1 MGDRAHAGAPLEEP
15 FMPEHVSRLD
25 STLPEFPAAQGRGA
39 IFSPLP
45 QDTHDS
51 RMRAHTVQTIGVD
64 AQTLYRLWRDVTVA
78 PRWMEY
84 VISAE
89 PKSSTVTH
97 WVLGNPEDPRGK
109 RIEYDTEI
117 IEDIPG
123 EKISWRSLDSSIRE
137 AGEVIFRRAA
147 GDRGTVVVLQ
157 ESAHIPGGSLGIAAA
172 AVTKRSPRQIV
183 IEDLRHFKQIAE
195 TGEIP
200 NVERNPHGPRGFI
213 GTLKEHLYGENNPT
227 PPGTVVH

>member
-1 MGDRAHAGAPLEEP
+1 MEVG

-45 QDTHDS
+45 QDTHQG
-51 RMRAHTVQTIGVD
+51 RMRAHTVQTID
-64 AQTLYRLWRDVTVA
+64 ADMQTLYDLWKDVTVA

-89 PKSSTVTH
+89 PKSATVTH
-97 WVLGNPEDPRGK
+97 WVMGNPEDPKGK
-109 RIEYDTEI
+109 RLEYDTEI
-117 IEDIPG
+117 VEDIPG
-123 EKISWRSLDSSIRE
+123 EKISWRSLDSSVKE
-137 AGEVIFRRAA
+137 AGEVLFMPAA
-147 GDRGTVVVLQ
+147 GNRGTVVVLQ
-157 ESAHIPGGSLGIAAA
+157 ESASIPGGSVGMAAA
-172 AVTKRSPRQIV
+172 AIAKRSPRQVV

-213 GTLKEHLYGENNPT
+213 GSLKEHLYGENNPT
-227 PPGTVVH
+227 PPGTSVIH